1 MKGLLISLG
10 AVAVLAT
17 ALPAAA
23 QSWDRSYGGGGA
35 LEQRI
40 ERGIRDGSLTRREA
54 VSLRQRLNEVQRL
67 EWRYGRDG
75 RISNSEARELDRR
88 YAELERRLRF
98 ERRDDQRRGYGWNDR
113 GYDGYRNDRGYG
125 GGWR

>member
-10 AVAVLAT
+10 TAAVLA
-17 ALPAAA
+17 AAMPAAA
-23 QSWDRSYGGGGA
+23 QSWDHGRGGYGGGAGSI
-35 LEQRI
+35 ERRI
-40 ERGIRDGSLTRREA
+40 EQGFRDGSLTRSEA
-54 VSLRQRLNEVQRL
+54 SRLRDRVQNLRRL

-88 YAELERRLRF
+88 YAELNRRLF
-98 ERRDDQRRGYGWNDR
+98 VERRDRDRRGYGWNDR
-113 GYDGYRNDRGYG
+113 GYR